1 MLRFHLK
8 PTESGILGEAQGLL
22 LTGCLDKIETGLSI
36 MGLRAPCVRI
46 YGGIYIKW
54 RYLGPTPEPLFQ
66 PASEG
71 SRDVCLELGG
81 GVGV

>member
-1 MLRFHLK
+1 MFRFHLK

-22 LTGCLDKIETGLSI
+22 VTGCLDNMETGLSI
-36 MGLRAPCVRI
+36 MGLRAPRVRI
-46 YGGIYIKW
+46 YGGIYIK
-54 RYLGPTPEPLFQ
+54 RKYLGPTPEVLFQ
-66 PASEG
+66 PASKG